1 MIQNDALDSTQVI
14 DEGDA
19 YKFELFNGV
28 HQKIIHSLVFLLEL
42 LGLGSR
48 LGHIH
53 LCLLA

>member
-1 MIQNDALDSTQVI
+1 MIQNDALDSPQVI

-48 LGHIH
+48 LGH
-53 LCLLA
+53 